1 LISRN
6 KLFLGLVIGLLI
18 IIGICLFNALNFESR
33 QIFEKEKKH
42 TKISNQAIERLKTA
56 IGYKTISSENTN
68 LIDSNEFLNFHRFLE
83 GSFPEIHRN
92 LELTKIGNLSLLFR
106 WEGTNTKLKPIL
118 LMSHQDVVPIDSTT
132 IEKWELE
139 PFSGGSKNGYI
150 YGRGTLDVKS
160 GILAQMEAVEL
171 LLKKGFKPTRT
182 IYLAYGHDEEV
193 GGQKGAKKIA
203 QFLKNQNVKIE
214 FILDEGGSIISDVI
228 PGLQNPVALIG
239 VAEKGYLSLELSV
252 SAKGG
257 HSSMPPKETA
267 IGILSKAIS
276 NLENNPLPYTT
287 DGVGSLMFDY
297 LAPEMTFSA
306 RLAFGN
312 KWLFNP
318 IIKRKLEQNNGT
330 RATLHTTIAATMIES
345 GTKENVLPT
354 SAKAI
359 VNFRIIPGENS
370 SSVQKYVKQ
379 IINDNRVKIKKTTHF
394 QDEPSGISNPES
406 PNFRNIQKSISAIFP
421 KTLVAPYLV
430 LGSTDARHYNL
441 LSKNIYRFVPFR
453 LSKSDLSRMHGLNER
468 ISIKNYKES
477 INFYLELLQ
486 RTTQK

>member
-1 LISRN
+1 
-6 KLFLGLVIGLLI
+6 
-18 IIGICLFNALNFESR
+18 
-33 QIFEKEKKH
+33 
-42 TKISNQAIERLKTA
+42 
-56 IGYKTISSENTN
+56 
-68 LIDSNEFLNFHRFLE
+68 
-83 GSFPEIHRN
+83 
-92 LELTKIGNLSLLFR
+92 
-106 WEGTNTKLKPIL
+106 
-118 LMSHQDVVPIDSTT
+118 
-132 IEKWELE
+132 
-139 PFSGGSKNGYI
+139 
-150 YGRGTLDVKS
+150 
-160 GILAQMEAVEL
+160 
-171 LLKKGFKPTRT
+171 
-182 IYLAYGHDEEV
+182 
-193 GGQKGAKKIA
+193 
-203 QFLKNQNVKIE
+203 
-214 FILDEGGSIISDVI
+214 
-228 PGLQNPVALIG
+228 
-239 VAEKGYLSLELSV
+239 
-252 SAKGG
+252 
-257 HSSMPPKETA
+257 
-267 IGILSKAIS
+267 
-276 NLENNPLPYTT
+276 
-287 DGVGSLMFDY
+287 
-297 LAPEMTFSA
+297 
-306 RLAFGN
+306 
-312 KWLFNP
+312 
-318 IIKRKLEQNNGT
+318 
-330 RATLHTTIAATMIES
+330 MIES